1 MRVINTKYL
10 SVIFLILISAA
21 SCAPKLVTPEI
32 DYNHYAELKQV
43 QPNCGGELSALTSAE
58 VKSDKLILDTLFCY
72 RSIWKYWEN
81 EYLILDTQLESVY
94 QSN

>member
-1 MRVINTKYL
+1 MSSINTKYL
-10 SVIFLILISAA
+10 SVIFLILISIT
-21 SCAPKLVTPEI
+21 SCAPKIVTPEI
-32 DYNHYAELKQV
+32 DYRSYAELKHS